1 MNNNITSLRLL
12 SNRSKIIEMYEGG
25 TGITELAS
33 KYDVKVNT
41 LCKKLYIWGIR
52 IRRGDWHKKNK
63 CNFNR
68 ECSPELL
75 SQRGINTRINNDK
88 EKGIQYITSK
98 RAIPDEYL
106 ISNIIFNC
114 PVIK

>member
-25 TGITELAS
+25 TDITELAS

-41 LCKKLYIWGIR
+41 LCKKLYIWGVKIR
-52 IRRGDWHKKNK
+52 IGDWHKKNK

-68 ECSPELL
+68 KFSPELL
-75 SQRGINTRINNDK
+75 SQREINTRINNDK